1 MEIRSVHFRSELEY
15 GQTYGKLEKS
25 RLKDCLSFKVSVE
38 AGIDTSEVMIT
49 AMIIQITIE
58 NAIKH
63 ALAKKEDGRLRIN
76 ITREKDCVVIYIED
90 NGGGFKVGCTA
101 TGTGTGLRVIR
112 QTIDI
117 LNQYNKQPIEF
128 TIKDSKFKDGSKGC
142 EVVIE
147 IPRYYNYKL

>member
-1 MEIRSVHFRSELEY
+1 M
-15 GQTYGKLEKS
+15 
-25 RLKDCLSFKVSVE
+25 
-38 AGIDTSEVMIT
+38 
-49 AMIIQITIE
+49 
-58 NAIKH
+58 
-63 ALAKKEDGRLRIN
+63 RIN

-90 NGGGFKVGCTA
+90 NGGGFKVGSTE